1 MPHSEPDVLIKRL
14 DPGVPL
20 PSYAHPGDAGAD
32 LTTAEDVEL
41 GPGER
46 ALVRTGLAIALPDGY
61 AAFVHPRSGLAAR
74 HGVTLVNAPGT
85 VDAGYRGEIKVTL
98 MNTDRDRPVSF
109 RRGDRIAQLVIQ
121 RVERAVFHEVTVLP
135 GSSRGDGGFGST
147 GRRGAVLA
155 PGGRPPRIAALL
167 GGTFPPSAPRPP
179 RANREGAC
187 AVFRRR
193 RSADAGRQ
201 WPGDSDQELSGDE
214 LDYDEPF
221 DDQAE
226 GQPAA
231 AVQAEGGPWDAGE
244 AFPAQERV
252 DLGSLQVPVGPEHE
266 IQLVMAEQHGAWV
279 TVRYRESEVQIQ
291 AFAAARRSTLWD
303 DVRAEI
309 AAEVHTAG
317 GRSQESEGSFGTEL
331 MAQVPMEPGQ
341 PASGMRLVR
350 FVGIDGPRW
359 FVRGLFTGPAAD
371 GGEQAELLEDVLRNV
386 VVVRG
391 EHPVPPREILELRLP
406 PEARQALEEQ
416 AAAEEE
422 NRFRGDLNPF
432 DRGPEFTET
441 R

>member
-1 MPHSEPDVLIKRL
+1 M
-14 DPGVPL
+14 
-20 PSYAHPGDAGAD
+20 
-32 LTTAEDVEL
+32 
-41 GPGER
+41 
-46 ALVRTGLAIALPDGY
+46 
-61 AAFVHPRSGLAAR
+61 
-74 HGVTLVNAPGT
+74 
-85 VDAGYRGEIKVTL
+85 
-98 MNTDRDRPVSF
+98 
-109 RRGDRIAQLVIQ
+109 
-121 RVERAVFHEVTVLP
+121 
-135 GSSRGDGGFGST
+135 
-147 GRRGAVLA
+147 
-155 PGGRPPRIAALL
+155 
-167 GGTFPPSAPRPP
+167 
-179 RANREGAC
+179 
-187 AVFRRR
+187 FRRR

-214 LDYDEPF
+214 LDYGESSDDE
-221 DDQAE
+221 AE

-231 AVQAEGGPWDAGE
+231 AVGAEGGPWDAGE

-309 AAEVHTAG
+309 AAEVQTAG
-317 GRSQESEGSFGTEL
+317 GRSQELEGPFGTEL

-341 PASGMRLVR
+341 PASGMRQVR